1 MIPPELVE
9 WEQWVVWR
17 AEARDDRVTKVPYR
31 PGAPQLRASVDDPTS
46 WGAYHQARRVPGV
59 DGIGFVFTA
68 EDPYTGIDLDNCI
81 SSSGEIHEAA
91 AEIVRTLGG
100 YVEPSPSGRGLHI
113 IVRAEHRGERHRT
126 SDTPWGGVL
135 EIYDRRRYFTI
146 SDRGVGAPADRQR
159 ELNRVVDE
167 LLPATGKEVNQSGV
181 RAAVAL
187 DDQEL
192 LDRMFASRRGADIRA
207 LYEGAGRDPSAGDL
221 ALCNHLA
228 FWFGGDP
235 ERIDRVFRSSGRMRD
250 KWERAD
256 YRERTIDRAVAGRS
270 DCYAPRRSH
279 NRSRE
284 RDRDAGM
291 GVEL

>member
-46 WGAYHQARRVPGV
+46 WGTYHQARRVPGV

-81 SSSGEIHEAA
+81 SSSGMIHEAA
-91 AEIVRTLGG
+91 AEIVKALGG

-146 SDRGVGAPADRQR
+146 SDRGVGAPSDRQH

-167 LLPATGKEVNQSGV
+167 LLPATGKEVNRPGV

-228 FWFGGDP
+228 FWFGPDP
-235 ERIDRVFRSSGRMRD
+235 ERIDRVFRSSARMRN

-256 YRERTIDRAVAGRS
+256 YRARTIDRALAATT

-279 NRSRE
+279 NRE
-284 RDRDAGM
+284 RVRDDGI

>member
-31 PGAPQLRASVDDPTS
+31 PDAPQLRASVDDPTS

-81 SSSGEIHEAA
+81 RSSGAIHEAA

-146 SDRGVGAPADRQR
+146 SDRGVGAPAYRQR

-167 LLPATGKEVNQSGV
+167 LLPATGKEVNQPGV
-181 RAAVAL
+181 RAALAL

-270 DCYAPRRSH
+270 DCYAPRRGH

-284 RDRDAGM
+284 PDRDAGM

>member
-1 MIPPELVE
+1 M
-9 WEQWVVWR
+9 
-17 AEARDDRVTKVPYR
+17 
-31 PGAPQLRASVDDPTS
+31 
-46 WGAYHQARRVPGV
+46 
-59 DGIGFVFTA
+59 
-68 EDPYTGIDLDNCI
+68 
-81 SSSGEIHEAA
+81 
-91 AEIVRTLGG
+91 
-100 YVEPSPSGRGLHI
+100 
-113 IVRAEHRGERHRT
+113 RAEHRGERHRT

-146 SDRGVGAPADRQR
+146 SDRGVGAPSDRQR
-159 ELNRVVDE
+159 ELDRVVDE
-167 LLPATGKEVNQSGV
+167 LLPATGKEVNQSGA

-207 LYEGAGRDPSAGDL
+207 LYEGAGRDASAGDL

-256 YRERTIDRAVAGRS
+256 YRERTIDRALAGRS
-270 DCYAPRRSH
+270 DCYAPPRRS
-279 NRSRE
+279 RSQPRARPRRWHGGGAVSAAMCVHEGCRRRARICRE
-284 RDRDAGM
+284 CVRACSLQWWGAIARHRSETGQRC
-291 GVEL
+291 ELCELGEPAVCGEHFLEDLAEHRSQMRELGHRIGEPEPPDVIAILQQGYEQGLKARRREVSR